1 LIKLQRSTSRAR
13 LAMIPGSAWS
23 LFPTRIFSRAQH
35 ANDFRRLVNDPT
47 YQATF
52 PAMRLDRDTDREIT
66 MSGPRG
72 ALHWVGAASFERS
85 QISGAPALHSCDLT
99 IRSPESAL
107 PA

>member
-1 LIKLQRSTSRAR
+1 
-13 LAMIPGSAWS
+13 MIPGSARS

-66 MSGPRG
+66 TTKRG
-72 ALHWVGAASFERS
+72 NSRLSRGVLDDLFDALKG
-85 QISGAPALHSCDLT
+85 
-99 IRSPESAL
+99 
-107 PA
+107 